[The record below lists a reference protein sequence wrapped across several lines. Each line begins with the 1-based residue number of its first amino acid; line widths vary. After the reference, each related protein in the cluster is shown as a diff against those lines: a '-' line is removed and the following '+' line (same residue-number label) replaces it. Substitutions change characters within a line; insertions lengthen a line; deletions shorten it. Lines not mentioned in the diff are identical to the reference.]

1 MIHSIFQIILGYL
14 LWKYF
19 PSWLR
24 LRDSKTID
32 HYIIVGLSLVG
43 ILMIILGVFHLV
55 RLFFISCYGN
65 FFHHIQKYVMNI

>member
-1 MIHSIFQIILGYL
+1 MIHSMFQIILGYL

-19 PSWLR
+19 PSLLR

-55 RLFFISCYGN
+55 RLFFTW
-65 FFHHIQKYVMNI
+65 

>member
-1 MIHSIFQIILGYL
+1 MTKLNLVELKMGYL

-19 PSWLR
+19 LSWLK

-55 RLFFISCYGN
+55 RLFFAW
-65 FFHHIQKYVMNI
+65 

>member
-1 MIHSIFQIILGYL
+1 MTRLNLVVLKMGYL

-55 RLFFISCYGN
+55 RLFFTW
-65 FFHHIQKYVMNI
+65 

>member
-1 MIHSIFQIILGYL
+1 MTKLNLVELKMGYL

-19 PSWLR
+19 LSWLK

-43 ILMIILGVFHLV
+43 MLMIILGVFRFV
-55 RLFFISCYGN
+55 RLFFAW
-65 FFHHIQKYVMNI
+65 

>member
-1 MIHSIFQIILGYL
+1 MIGLSLTFKRLVELKMGYL
-14 LWKYF
+14 LWKYY

-43 ILMIILGVFHLV
+43 ILMVILGVFHLV
-55 RLFFISCYGN
+55 RSFFTW
-65 FFHHIQKYVMNI
+65 

>member
-1 MIHSIFQIILGYL
+1 MIHSMFQIILGYL
-14 LWKYF
+14 LWKNF

-43 ILMIILGVFHLV
+43 ILMIILGAF
-55 RLFFISCYGN
+55 RLFR
-65 FFHHIQKYVMNI
+65 FFFT